1 VARTLKLTIA
11 YDGTAYAGWQRQANA
26 QTIQQVLEDEIA
38 AIVGR
43 RHPLIAAGRTDAGVH
58 AAAQVASITIDHAM
72 SADDL
77 MRALNARLRAGDIR
91 IRSVEQTFDGF
102 DARAHAK
109 SKTYRYAI
117 WNGGPP
123 SPFLRHLVWHVP
135 AHLDL
140 TRMADATSALVG
152 EHDFAAFQ
160 ASGSEVVTTV
170 RTVLAAEIVEVNIH
184 TDEAI
189 AMSPLPEG
197 APHRDG
203 RLLRF
208 EVTGS
213 GFLRHMVRTVAGTLV
228 DIGRG
233 QMEAAEM
240 GAFIQ
245 SRDRRRAGQTAP
257 PHGLMLW
264 RVSY

>member
-1 VARTLKLTIA
+1 MRTLKLTIA
-11 YDGTAYAGWQRQANA
+11 YDGTAYAGWQRQANV

-38 AIVGR
+38 AIIGA

-58 AAAQVASITIDHAM
+58 AAAQFASLTIDHAIPP
-72 SADDL
+72 DDL

-91 IRSVEQTFDGF
+91 IRSIEQACDGF
-102 DARAHAK
+102 DARVHAK

-123 SPFLRHLVWHVP
+123 SPFFRHLVWHVP

-140 TRMADATSALVG
+140 TGMAEATTALVG

-160 ASGSEVVTTV
+160 ASGGDVVTTV

-184 TDEAI
+184 TEEPIAI
-189 AMSPLPEG
+189 SPLPDG

-208 EVTGS
+208 EITGS
-213 GFLRHMVRTVAGTLV
+213 GFLRHMVRIVTGTLV

-233 QMEAAEM
+233 QMEVAEM
-240 GAFIQ
+240 GAIIQ
-245 SRDRRRAGQTAP
+245 SRDRRQAGQTAP
-257 PHGLMLW
+257 PQGLMLW